1 MINTL
6 EARIQ
11 NFCAHYI
18 GIGEHEQL
26 ELSAALSEI
35 SSDRLHSSLLT
46 YFFKSFTLA
55 EFFSFDSKI
64 EQHHMLALAKE
75 IFDQPS
81 GLLEHSRAIAQHLHN
96 SSQHP
101 NIKSGDLIV
110 AYVSNVLIEDEILD
124 AICIFKSEKKHDF
137 IGITQDDNQYTLEA
151 LQGMLLS
158 HIDKAC
164 IIFNTEQSSGYKV
177 CSIDKSNTEK
187 NAQFWQKD
195 FLQLKFRDDD
205 FHNTKGYIGATKHFI
220 EDRMKPLFDTDKSEE
235 VGILQRSKS
244 FLEQEENFDAE
255 EYTKEIFRDERVIKE
270 FNDYKQEYENLNNL
284 DLKDSFSVNMAAVKN
299 QSRVFKSVLKL
310 DKNFHVYIHGNRN
323 MITKGR
329 DEDGRKY
336 YKLYYD
342 EET

>member
-1 MINTL
+1 
-6 EARIQ
+6 
-11 NFCAHYI
+11 
-18 GIGEHEQL
+18 
-26 ELSAALSEI
+26 
-35 SSDRLHSSLLT
+35 
-46 YFFKSFTLA
+46 
-55 EFFSFDSKI
+55 
-64 EQHHMLALAKE
+64 
-75 IFDQPS
+75 
-81 GLLEHSRAIAQHLHN
+81 
-96 SSQHP
+96 
-101 NIKSGDLIV
+101 
-110 AYVSNVLIEDEILD
+110 
-124 AICIFKSEKKHDF
+124 
-137 IGITQDDNQYTLEA
+137 
-151 LQGMLLS
+151 MLLS